1 MTYYRSIKIS
11 RAIPKPSST
20 ELKKRNLVNFD
31 LGDSAPKK
39 SKVTDESAQQRTTVN
54 LDTFI
59 DELMSRLSVQDI
71 VVDLVIKSMQRLPEQ
86 MPASF
91 PTAYKPISG
100 AGTPSQIKSLAKML
114 ATQLHEAGLLKLPES
129 EVTIDDLDNED
140 EENDEEASYNNTGLA
155 VIKSEKGAQSSP
167 KLQRLKSSTP
177 STPIVP
183 TKPVDSVLSKQR
195 VFAKTF
201 KLNEVTAN
209 TQLNPKTL
217 ESLLNKTYNRIL
229 SSEGMK
235 RRPFQSD
242 SN

>member
-1 MTYYRSIKIS
+1 MAS
-11 RAIPKPSST
+11 
-20 ELKKRNLVNFD
+20 FD
-31 LGDSAPKK
+31 LGELAPKK
-39 SKVTDESAQQRTTVN
+39 SRMADEGAQQRTNVN
-54 LDTFI
+54 LEMMS
-59 DELMSRLSVQDI
+59 DELMNKLSVQEV

-91 PTAYKPISG
+91 TTVYKPISG
-100 AGTPSQIKSLAKML
+100 AGTPSQIKSLAKMI
-114 ATQLHEAGLLKLPES
+114 AIQLNEAGLLKLPES
-129 EVTIDDLDNED
+129 AVTIDDLDNED
-140 EENDEEASYNNTGLA
+140 EENEEEASYNSTGLA

-183 TKPVDSVLSKQR
+183 TKPVDSVLTKQR

-209 TQLNPKTL
+209 AQLNPSAM

-229 SSEGMK
+229 GSEGEK
-235 RRPFQSD
+235 SGFFK
-242 SN
+242 